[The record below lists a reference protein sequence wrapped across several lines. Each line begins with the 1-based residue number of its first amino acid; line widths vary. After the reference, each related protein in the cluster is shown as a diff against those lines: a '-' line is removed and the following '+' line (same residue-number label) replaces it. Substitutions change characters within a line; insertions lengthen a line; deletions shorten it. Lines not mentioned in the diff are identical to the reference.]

1 LIPPLASIAPRRLL
15 KGEGRLSGL
24 IGKVLHKAAVSASQA
39 RGGIKGELEQLLE
52 HYPGEIY
59 DAYIDLFS
67 AAALKYNVTLVAGS
81 FYLPEQDA
89 DAGYHTA
96 YVFAPDG
103 MILGRQKKIHL
114 SAAEAD
120 FCRPGE
126 ALQPIQTPV
135 GRLGLLINEDALY
148 PECARMLAFQ
158 GAEILVNL
166 IACAGLTAY
175 RQMRHA
181 FLARV
186 DENELLGVQSALV
199 GSNLLAPGAPELVGK
214 SALLQPIHLSNNG
227 DGLLAQINGSAS
239 EGVVAAAMN
248 LERLKEFW
256 VRPAPRLRQSMQTAN
271 FIPLGRFYR
280 RRKTLDRTYW
290 NPEVEFPPPIAT
302 PPQAYRPDAEPASD
316 ESAAEPPGGSL
327 RSPFT
332 DDARHKGDTIA

>member
-1 LIPPLASIAPRRLL
+1 
-15 KGEGRLSGL
+15 
-24 IGKVLHKAAVSASQA
+24 
-39 RGGIKGELEQLLE
+39 
-52 HYPGEIY
+52 
-59 DAYIDLFS
+59 
-67 AAALKYNVTLVAGS
+67 
-81 FYLPEQDA
+81 
-89 DAGYHTA
+89 
-96 YVFAPDG
+96 
-103 MILGRQKKIHL
+103 MILGRQKKLHL
-114 SAAEAD
+114 SAVEAD

-126 ALQPIQTPV
+126 ALQPVQTPV

-148 PECARMLAFQ
+148 PECSRMLAFQ

-166 IACAGLTAY
+166 TACAGLTAY

-214 SALLQPIHLSNNG
+214 SALLQPIQLSKNG
-227 DGLLAQINGSAS
+227 DGLLAQGSGS
-239 EGVVAAAMN
+239 GPEGVVAAAMN

-256 VRPAPRLRQSMQTAN
+256 VQPVPRLRQSMQTAS

-280 RRKTLDRTYW
+280 RRKTLDRAYW

-302 PPQAYRPDAEPASD
+302 PPQAYRPDAEPEPAQDES
-316 ESAAEPPGGSL
+316 ESAAKPPGGSL